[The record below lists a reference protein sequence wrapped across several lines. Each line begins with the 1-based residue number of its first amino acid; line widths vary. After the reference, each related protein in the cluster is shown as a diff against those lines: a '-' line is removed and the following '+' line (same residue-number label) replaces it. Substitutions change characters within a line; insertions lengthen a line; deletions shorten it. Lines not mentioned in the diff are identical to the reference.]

1 MDRIQ
6 NLDISFL
13 RTNTNGFMIFDW
25 TRIYLDQAQTEDQG
39 SMRSELKNFD
49 ICENINILK
58 ISANRKDTNITTKK
72 TDRDKTYVSAYRKV
86 CTQASSKIDQDSR
99 ESTGLTCS
107 SSTFIK
113 DRFIWDLR
121 QKEKRNLA
129 FLLIAKLPIISEEEL
144 ISLEKPENWY
154 CMMQSPSL

>member
-129 FLLIAKLPIISEEEL
+129 FLLTAKLPIISEEEL
-144 ISLEKPENWY
+144 ISLAKPENWY

>member
-1 MDRIQ
+1 
-6 NLDISFL
+6 
-13 RTNTNGFMIFDW
+13 
-25 TRIYLDQAQTEDQG
+25 
-39 SMRSELKNFD
+39 MRSELKNFD
-49 ICENINILK
+49 IYENINILK

-99 ESTGLTCS
+99 ESTGLTS
-107 SSTFIK
+107 AFIK

-144 ISLEKPENWY
+144 ISLEKPEN
-154 CMMQSPSL
+154 